1 MIELIQ
7 GTLLLVKQAVD
18 WILIA
23 GVVGVVVLVV
33 LRWIFLSVQPLG
45 WLSYYIRRLTDPMIW
60 PIAQMM
66 PANANPAPLL
76 LLLGTLVSAYFLK
89 SLTDDGVRSLLGVLY
104 GVSEGALLQI
114 IGWVLYGAVA
124 VLLVLIVARIVFSW
138 IPFMRDGKLMWTLYS
153 LTEPIMAPFRQLIPS
168 VGMFDLSP
176 IILIFLLNFARSALV
191 RVLGLRI
198 LW

>member
-66 PANANPAPLL
+66 PANANAAPLL

-89 SLTDDGVRSLLGVLY
+89 SLTDDVVRSLLGVLY